1 MKLIT
6 HCLVHSQPSV
16 SVNNQDDE
24 NSDDDDD
31 DDGKDDEGNDN
42 DRGDNV
48 IILMYSFRK

>member
-6 HCLVHSQPSV
+6 HCLVHSYPSV

-24 NSDDDDD
+24 NSDDDD